1 MEIINPGCLAGGR
14 SIEEGML
21 GNSFA
26 RNPLMANF
34 CAKLMPYRG
43 LGSGIPR
50 VLAEN
55 CNVVFNDD
63 KCGNQ
68 FTATVSR
75 VSSTAQALSEKD
87 VFNNSRSK
95 EDNSRSREDD
105 SRSKE
110 DDSGSKTEVLL
121 EFCSQP
127 RSLTEIAKHLG
138 MKEQFYMKRRYIDP
152 LLGTLLS
159 MTEPD
164 SPNSPTQKY
173 VTIKRG

>member
-95 EDNSRSREDD
+95 ED
-105 SRSKE
+105 
-110 DDSGSKTEVLL
+110 DSGSKTEVLL

-127 RSLTEIAKHLG
+127 KSLTEIAKHLG